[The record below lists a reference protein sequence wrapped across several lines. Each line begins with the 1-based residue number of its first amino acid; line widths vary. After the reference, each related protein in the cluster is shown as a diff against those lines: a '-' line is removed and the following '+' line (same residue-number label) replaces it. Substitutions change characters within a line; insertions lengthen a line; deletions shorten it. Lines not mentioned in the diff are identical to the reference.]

1 MRCVFA
7 IALAGVLGLSSFAS
21 SEETPAAKPPLP
33 GGAVA
38 TEGAK
43 VPPPED
49 VRGQMVMRPLDRDPD
64 FKPYIFWAYG
74 LACLIIFLFI
84 LWTLSQLRRVEEKV
98 EHLART
104 QAERRSGQ
112 G

>member
-1 MRCVFA
+1 M
-7 IALAGVLGLSSFAS
+7 
-21 SEETPAAKPPLP
+21 TP
-33 GGAVA
+33 
-38 TEGAK
+38 
-43 VPPPED
+43 
-49 VRGQMVMRPLDRDPD
+49 VRGPVPD

-74 LACLIIFLFI
+74 LACLLIFLFI

-104 QAERRSGQ
+104 QAERSTGL

>member
-1 MRCVFA
+1 MKCAFFA
-7 IALAGVLGLSSFAS
+7 AGMAVLVLTSVGCTEEAAGGNAPAGVNA
-21 SEETPAAKPPLP
+21 PAR
-33 GGAVA
+33 GADEA
-38 TEGAK
+38 
-43 VPPPED
+43 
-49 VRGQMVMRPLDRDPD
+49 MVMAPVAGPTPD

-74 LACLIIFLFI
+74 LACLLIFLFI

-104 QAERRSGQ
+104 QAERRTGP